1 MTDLSEMVNNYKTS
15 NPMKLAYNSVVNN
28 DFDASCKRKISPQ
41 IFEMIPSVI
50 QPDDDIVRNGFAMIK
65 HQTDDF

>member
-50 QPDDDIVRNGFAMIK
+50 
-65 HQTDDF
+65 